1 MTGNELRKKF
11 INYFEDK
18 KHTRIQSY
26 PLVPRNDPSLLFIN
40 AGMVQFKNI
49 FLGEETSVSKRVVSV
64 QKCVRAG
71 GKHNDLEMVGR
82 TARHHTF
89 FEMLGNFSFGDYFKK
104 DAIEYGWDF
113 LTNVVGLP
121 KDKLYISV
129 YTDDEEAFEIWSHEI
144 GIPTDRITRLGEK
157 DNFWSMGNTGPC
169 GPCSEIHIDQG
180 EAVGCGKL
188 TCAVGCDCDRYLEIW
203 NLVFMQYNRDE
214 SGNLT
219 PLPNPCIDTG
229 MGLER
234 LAAVAQGKLSNY
246 DCDLLMNIIKEV
258 CRVTGKSYGFNKE
271 DDVSIRVITDHAR
284 AVAFLIGDG
293 VLPSNEGRGYVVRR
307 IIRRA
312 LRHGKLLEQSDP
324 FFFQITNYV
333 AEIFSDAYPD
343 FKQNS
348 AFINRVV
355 QNEESNF
362 ANTLK
367 FGMQRM
373 DEILNHVR
381 KEKLNHIPGDEVFK
395 LYDTFG
401 FPVDLAEEYGKEIG
415 LSLDMDGFN
424 KAMQEQKEKAMTSW
438 KGSGD
443 KSVSPF
449 FNNFIKTEAPTRFLG
464 YDKTLAEGKILA
476 ILKDSKPVG
485 SADEG
490 EEVELLMNQTPFY
503 GESGGQIGDS
513 GIAWN
518 EVAQLNISNSTKPIS
533 ELTIH
538 HAKITQGIIKRLD
551 ALTLKVDSG
560 SRSETTLHHSATH
573 LLHASLKEVLGDHVK
588 QAGSLVTA
596 DRLRFDYTHFSPL
609 SQTEKHRIEEQVNQK
624 IRENLTIAT
633 CELPMEK
640 AVKEGAVA
648 LFGEKYGDNVRV
660 VSMGGFSKELCG
672 GTHTTATGNIGLFK
686 IVSEGGIASG
696 VRRIEAVAG
705 KSAYFTMQEEN
716 KTLTSI
722 RSILK
727 VSPEEEINRIK
738 KILEKSREMEK
749 EISLLK
755 EKLVS
760 GEGSDLKNDTQ
771 KVGNMS
777 LLVKQFEGMD
787 AKTLRTFIDNA
798 KNRIKSGV
806 VIVGSATNGKVLL
819 AAGVTKD
826 LEESFHAGNILKE
839 ISSIVGGSG
848 GGRSDMAQAG
858 GIHIEKLGEALD
870 RAREIIHNP

>member
-1 MTGNELRKKF
+1 
-11 INYFEDK
+11 
-18 KHTRIQSY
+18 
-26 PLVPRNDPSLLFIN
+26 
-40 AGMVQFKNI
+40 
-49 FLGEETSVSKRVVSV
+49 
-64 QKCVRAG
+64 
-71 GKHNDLEMVGR
+71 
-82 TARHHTF
+82 
-89 FEMLGNFSFGDYFKK
+89 
-104 DAIEYGWDF
+104 
-113 LTNVVGLP
+113 
-121 KDKLYISV
+121 
-129 YTDDEEAFEIWSHEI
+129 
-144 GIPTDRITRLGEK
+144 
-157 DNFWSMGNTGPC
+157 MGNTGPC

-415 LSLDMDGFN
+415 LCLDMDGFN

-870 RAREIIHNP
+870 KAREIIHNR

>member
-1 MTGNELRKKF
+1 MTGSELRNKF
-11 INYFEDK
+11 LDYFENK
-18 KHTRIQSY
+18 KHTRIQSC
-26 PLVPRNDPSLLFIN
+26 PLVPRNDPSLLFTN

-49 FLGEETSVSKRVVSV
+49 FLGEETSANKRAVSV

-82 TARHHTF
+82 TTRHHTF

-113 LTNVVGLP
+113 LTDIVGLP
-121 KDKLYISV
+121 KDKLYVSV
-129 YTDDEEAFEIWSHEI
+129 YKDDDEAFDIWNHGI
-144 GIPTDRITRLGEK
+144 GIPANRISRLGEK

-180 EAVGCGKL
+180 EDVGCGKQ

-234 LAAVAQGKLSNY
+234 LAAVVQGKFSNY

-258 CRVTGKSYGFNKE
+258 CRVTGKPYGSNIE
-271 DDVSIRVITDHAR
+271 HDVSIRVITDHAR
-284 AVAFLIGDG
+284 AVAFLVGDG

-307 IIRRA
+307 ILRRA
-312 LRHGKLLEQSDP
+312 LRHGKLLEQSEP
-324 FFFQITNYV
+324 FFFRITDYV
-333 AEIFSDAYPD
+333 AKTFSDAYPD
-343 FKQNS
+343 FKQHS
-348 AFINRVV
+348 SFIHRVI

-362 ANTLK
+362 ANTLN

-373 DEILNHVR
+373 DEILNHVF
-381 KEKLNHIPGDEVFK
+381 KEKLNHIPGDEIFK

-401 FPVDLAEEYGKEIG
+401 FPVDLAEEYGRERG
-415 LSLDMDGFN
+415 LALDMDGFN
-424 KAMQEQKEKAMTSW
+424 KAMQQQKEKARASW
-438 KGSGD
+438 KGSGE
-443 KSVSPF
+443 KLVSPF
-449 FNNFIKTEAPTRFLG
+449 FNNFIKTEKPTRFLG
-464 YDKTLAEGKILA
+464 YDKNLAEGQILA
-476 ILKDSKPVG
+476 ILKGSKPVN
-485 SADEG
+485 SANEG

-513 GIAWN
+513 GTAWN
-518 EVAQLNISNSTKPIS
+518 ESAQLNINNSTKPIS
-533 ELTIH
+533 ELITH
-538 HAKITQGIIKRLD
+538 KAKITQGVIKKLD
-551 ALTLKVDSG
+551 TLTLKVDSER
-560 SRSETTLHHSATH
+560 RSETALHHSATH
-573 LLHASLKEVLGDHVK
+573 LLHAALKEVLGDHVK

-596 DRLRFDYTHFSPL
+596 ERLRFDYTHFSPL
-609 SQTEKHRIEEQVNQK
+609 SPSEKHTIEERVNEK
-624 IRENLTIAT
+624 IRENLTVST
-633 CELPMEK
+633 CELPIEK
-640 AVKEGAVA
+640 AVKEGALA
-648 LFGEKYGDNVRV
+648 LFGEKYGDDVRV
-660 VSMGGFSKELCG
+660 VSIGSFSKELCG
-672 GTHTTATGNIGLFK
+672 GTHTEATGDIGLFK
-686 IVSEGGIASG
+686 IVSEGSISSG

-705 KSAYFTMQEEN
+705 KSAYFAMQGEN
-716 KTLTSI
+716 KTLISI
-722 RSILK
+722 RSLLK

-738 KILEKSREMEK
+738 KVLEKSREMEK

-760 GEGSDLKNDTQ
+760 GKGPDLDNDTQ
-771 KVGNMS
+771 KIGNMS

-787 AKTLRTFIDNA
+787 AKTLRSFIDNA
-798 KNRIKSGV
+798 KNQIKSGV
-806 VIVGSATNGKVLL
+806 VIVGSTTNGKVLL

-826 LEESFHAGNILKE
+826 LERSFHAGNILKE

-848 GGRSDMAQAG
+848 GGRPDMAQAG
-858 GIHIEKLGEALD
+858 GIHTEKLEEALD
-870 RAREIIHNP
+870 RAREIIQNS

>member
-1 MTGNELRKKF
+1 MEDILKQVRKK
-11 INYFEDK
+11 N
-18 KHTRIQSY
+18 
-26 PLVPRNDPSLLFIN
+26 
-40 AGMVQFKNI
+40 
-49 FLGEETSVSKRVVSV
+49 
-64 QKCVRAG
+64 
-71 GKHNDLEMVGR
+71 
-82 TARHHTF
+82 
-89 FEMLGNFSFGDYFKK
+89 
-104 DAIEYGWDF
+104 
-113 LTNVVGLP
+113 
-121 KDKLYISV
+121 
-129 YTDDEEAFEIWSHEI
+129 
-144 GIPTDRITRLGEK
+144 
-157 DNFWSMGNTGPC
+157 
-169 GPCSEIHIDQG
+169 
-180 EAVGCGKL
+180 
-188 TCAVGCDCDRYLEIW
+188 
-203 NLVFMQYNRDE
+203 
-214 SGNLT
+214 
-219 PLPNPCIDTG
+219 
-229 MGLER
+229 
-234 LAAVAQGKLSNY
+234 
-246 DCDLLMNIIKEV
+246 
-258 CRVTGKSYGFNKE
+258 
-271 DDVSIRVITDHAR
+271 
-284 AVAFLIGDG
+284 
-293 VLPSNEGRGYVVRR
+293 
-307 IIRRA
+307 
-312 LRHGKLLEQSDP
+312 
-324 FFFQITNYV
+324 
-333 AEIFSDAYPD
+333 
-343 FKQNS
+343 
-348 AFINRVV
+348 
-355 QNEESNF
+355 
-362 ANTLK
+362 
-367 FGMQRM
+367 
-373 DEILNHVR
+373 LNHS
-381 KEKLNHIPGDEVFK
+381 PGDEIFK

-401 FPVDLAEEYGKEIG
+401 FPVDVAEEYGKEIG

-424 KAMQEQKEKAMTSW
+424 KAMQEQKEKAMASW

-464 YDKTLAEGKILA
+464 YDKTLAEGEILA
-476 ILKDSKPVG
+476 ILKDSKPVD

-513 GIAWN
+513 GVAWN

-538 HAKITQGIIKRLD
+538 HAKITQGIIKKLD
-551 ALTLKVDSG
+551 TLTLKVDSG

-609 SQTEKHRIEEQVNQK
+609 SQAEKYRIEEQVNQK

-633 CELPMEK
+633 CELPMDK

-648 LFGEKYGDNVRV
+648 LFGEKYGDDVRV
-660 VSMGGFSKELCG
+660 VSMGDFSKELCG

-705 KSAYFTMQEEN
+705 KSAYFAMQEEN

-727 VSPEEEINRIK
+727 VSPEEEINSIK
-738 KILEKSREMEK
+738 KNLKKSRDMEK

-771 KVGNMS
+771 KVGNIS

-870 RAREIIHNP
+870 RAREIIHNR